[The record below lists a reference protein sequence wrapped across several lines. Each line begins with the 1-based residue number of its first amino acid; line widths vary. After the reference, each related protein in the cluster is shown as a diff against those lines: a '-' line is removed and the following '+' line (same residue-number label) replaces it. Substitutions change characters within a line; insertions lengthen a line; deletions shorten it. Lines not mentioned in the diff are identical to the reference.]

1 MVTLRMTTKRSIGG
15 SANSKQGKLL
25 LLVFWLLCLHWVNG
39 LREFRSWSE
48 RHQCSMAQDANYP
61 FAMEKYHGMSF
72 EGKGRVNSN
81 LQDFRHQCQVRGGQ
95 SKCHICEDI
104 ICKSDVADAS
114 CFLQL
119 QGVHGSNMSANI
131 MNIVVKGQDGEEV
144 HFKVKKT
151 TPFKKIMD
159 AYCTKRGLAR
169 MYIRFFIDGERIEES
184 DTPKMKEIEDGDQ
197 IDAMMEQEG
206 GGKIHL

>member
-1 MVTLRMTTKRSIGG
+1 
-15 SANSKQGKLL
+15 
-25 LLVFWLLCLHWVNG
+25 
-39 LREFRSWSE
+39 
-48 RHQCSMAQDANYP
+48 
-61 FAMEKYHGMSF
+61 MSDNI
-72 EGKGRVNSN
+72 K
-81 LQDFRHQCQVRGGQ
+81 
-95 SKCHICEDI
+95 
-104 ICKSDVADAS
+104 
-114 CFLQL
+114 
-119 QGVHGSNMSANI
+119 NI

-206 GGKIHL
+206 GGNIHL